1 MALLHYTS
9 LYITLPWLN
18 FTLLD
23 SRLLYDGSTSL
34 YLILDYSTIALL
46 HSNWLYNTLPWLY
59 FILLDSTSL
68 YHGSTSLYLTLHFFT
83 IALLHSTWLYIT
95 LPWLYFTL
103 LDSTLLY
110 HGSTS
115 LYLTLHHSTVVLL
128 HSTWL
133 WVADGNATL
142 NSRYV
147 SQGVDR
153 FATGKYA
160 GGHLWG
166 FMLGYVLVMPVE
178 GIVQFIDSRIRRDYG
193 EGAALRG
200 QVSRQGSLAVCEGDL
215 IQPGDS
221 KITIKHIFVDMLPAR
236 PVRAVDWVWCRR

>member
-1 MALLHYTS
+1 MTPATANTPVGDPSFGLTDDQVETVLQLACWGSSFARHQLTSGMHERTITRLVRNGMRQARDEMDLAEIEIYSEVALAS
-9 LYITLPWLN
+9 
-18 FTLLD
+18 
-23 SRLLYDGSTSL
+23 S
-34 YLILDYSTIALL
+34 DYKDPSDLGCVDLVLRFI
-46 HSNWLYNTLPWLY
+46 HQFSNERAYV
-59 FILLDSTSL
+59 
-68 YHGSTSLYLTLHFFT
+68 
-83 IALLHSTWLYIT
+83 AMECKR
-95 LPWLYFTL
+95 
-103 LDSTLLY
+103 
-110 HGSTS
+110 
-115 LYLTLHHSTVVLL
+115 
-128 HSTWL
+128 
-133 WVADGNATL
+133 VADGNATL

-236 PVRAVDWVWCRR
+236 PVRAVD

>member
-1 MALLHYTS
+1 MHERTITRLVRNGMRQARDEMDLAEIEIYNEVALAPS
-9 LYITLPWLN
+9 
-18 FTLLD
+18 
-23 SRLLYDGSTSL
+23 
-34 YLILDYSTIALL
+34 DYKDPSDLGCVDLVLRFI
-46 HSNWLYNTLPWLY
+46 HQFSNERAYV
-59 FILLDSTSL
+59 
-68 YHGSTSLYLTLHFFT
+68 
-83 IALLHSTWLYIT
+83 AMECKR
-95 LPWLYFTL
+95 
-103 LDSTLLY
+103 
-110 HGSTS
+110 
-115 LYLTLHHSTVVLL
+115 
-128 HSTWL
+128 
-133 WVADGNATL
+133 VADGNATL

-215 IQPGDS
+215 IQPRDS

-236 PVRAVDWVWCRR
+236 PVRAVD